1 MAKKGG
7 KKNKKGSK
15 PVAAAVVDNVKDVI
29 EPDHETV
36 DETNQTEGQ
45 TEAVEQTEAPEAAT
59 QPTET
64 VAEPSKALEPT
75 PATEAPATEI
85 PAVAETKEVE
95 TEEAVKAEEALATE
109 NKGTVEEAVEKAQA
123 SKAGQLGEL
132 EGGAAAGTAILPE
145 TTTKEP
151 VPSIATTGVSETL
164 AERPKTAESTDVPA
178 VVAPVPIAAPVETD
192 AAHPKRPYENPI
204 FNNEEN
210 LKPHKMP
217 KTDEEAIGASVAE
230 DKKTIETLAGAGPAS
245 TAAFTTPE
253 PVPVQAEEPKAF
265 ETPVV
270 AEAPKAVEEKVV
282 ETPVVAETPNIVEEK
297 VAETPV
303 VAEAPKAVEEKVE
316 APKAVETPK
325 VAEEKVAEAP
335 VVAEAPKVAQE
346 KKVAETPVVAE
357 APKAVEEKIPVES
370 VPKST
375 PAQTGAGKST
385 SSPVAIAAANA
396 AILSSKGD
404 KAAPPAAATVV
415 AKEAEP
421 KKPEAALKRGEE
433 PLPKAEAP
441 KAEPVKEEAAKAQ
454 PETQKTSEPLAEQAE
469 KKKGGFM
476 SWLKRKFK

>member
-15 PVAAAVVDNVKDVI
+15 PVAAVVDNVKDVI

-45 TEAVEQTEAPEAAT
+45 TETVEQTEAPETAT

-64 VAEPSKALEPT
+64 VAEPSKASEPA

-95 TEEAVKAEEALATE
+95 TKEAVKAEEALATE
-109 NKGTVEEAVEKAQA
+109 NKGSVDEAVEKAQA

-132 EGGAAAGTAILPE
+132 EDGAAAGTAILPE

-178 VVAPVPIAAPVETD
+178 VVAPVPVAAPVETD

-217 KTDEEAIGASVAE
+217 KTDEEALGASVVE
-230 DKKTIETLAGAGPAS
+230 DKKTIETLAGVGPAS

-253 PVPVQAEEPKAF
+253 PVPVQAEEPKAAETPVVAETPKVVEEKAA

-270 AEAPKAVEEKVV
+270 AEAPKAVETPKVAEEKAA
-282 ETPVVAETPNIVEEK
+282 ETPVVAEASKAVETPKVADEK

-303 VAEAPKAVEEKVE
+303 VAEEKKVAEAPKAVEEKVE
-316 APKAVETPK
+316 APKAVED
-325 VAEEKVAEAP
+325 
-335 VVAEAPKVAQE
+335 
-346 KKVAETPVVAE
+346 
-357 APKAVEEKIPVES
+357 KIPVES
-370 VPKST
+370 APKST
-375 PAQTGAGKST
+375 PAQTGAGKPT
-385 SSPVAIAAANA
+385 SPIAIAAANA

-441 KAEPVKEEAAKAQ
+441 KPETKAEPVKEEAGKAQ
-454 PETQKTSEPLAEQAE
+454 PETQKTSEPLAEQVE

>member
-1 MAKKGG
+1 M
-7 KKNKKGSK
+7 
-15 PVAAAVVDNVKDVI
+15 
-29 EPDHETV
+29 
-36 DETNQTEGQ
+36 
-45 TEAVEQTEAPEAAT
+45 
-59 QPTET
+59 
-64 VAEPSKALEPT
+64 
-75 PATEAPATEI
+75 
-85 PAVAETKEVE
+85 
-95 TEEAVKAEEALATE
+95 
-109 NKGTVEEAVEKAQA
+109 
-123 SKAGQLGEL
+123 
-132 EGGAAAGTAILPE
+132 
-145 TTTKEP
+145 
-151 VPSIATTGVSETL
+151 

-178 VVAPVPIAAPVETD
+178 VVAPVPIALPVETD

-253 PVPVQAEEPKAF
+253 PVPVQAEEPKAVETPVVAETPKVAEEKVAETPVVAETPKVVEEKAA

-270 AEAPKAVEEKVV
+270 AEAPKAVETPEVA
-282 ETPVVAETPNIVEEK
+282 ETPVVAEAPKVVEEKK

-303 VAEAPKAVEEKVE
+303 VAAAPKAVEEKVE
-316 APKAVETPK
+316 APKAVE
-325 VAEEKVAEAP
+325 
-335 VVAEAPKVAQE
+335 
-346 KKVAETPVVAE
+346 
-357 APKAVEEKIPVES
+357 EKIPVES
-370 VPKST
+370 APKST

-404 KAAPPAAATVV
+404 KAAPPAAATAV

-441 KAEPVKEEAAKAQ
+441 KPETKAEPVKEEAAKTS
-454 PETQKTSEPLAEQAE
+454 ETQKASEALAEQVE

>member
-15 PVAAAVVDNVKDVI
+15 PVAAVVDTVKDVV

-36 DETNQTEGQ
+36 DETNQPEGQ
-45 TEAVEQTEAPEAAT
+45 TETVEQTEAPETAT

-64 VAEPSKALEPT
+64 VAEPSKAPEPT

-95 TEEAVKAEEALATE
+95 TKEAVKAEEALATE
-109 NKGTVEEAVEKAQA
+109 NKGTVEEAVEKVQA

-132 EGGAAAGTAILPE
+132 EDGAAAGTAAILPE

-217 KTDEEAIGASVAE
+217 KTDEEALSTSVTE

-253 PVPVQAEEPKAF
+253 PVPVQAEEPKVT

-270 AEAPKAVEEKVV
+270 AEAPKAVEEKAAETPVVAEAPKIPEEEKVV
-282 ETPVVAETPNIVEEK
+282 ETPVVAEAPKLAEEKVEAPKVAEEK

-303 VAEAPKAVEEKVE
+303 VAEAPKI
-316 APKAVETPK
+316 
-325 VAEEKVAEAP
+325 AE
-335 VVAEAPKVAQE
+335 E

-357 APKAVEEKIPVES
+357 APKAVEDKIPVES
-370 VPKST
+370 APKST
-375 PAQTGAGKST
+375 SAQTGAGKPT
-385 SSPVAIAAANA
+385 SSPEAIAAANA
-396 AILSSKGD
+396 AILSSMGD
-404 KAAPPAAATVV
+404 KTAPPAAATVV
-415 AKEAEP
+415 AKGAEP

-433 PLPKAEAP
+433 PLPKVEAP
-441 KAEPVKEEAAKAQ
+441 KPETKAEPVKEEAGKAQ
-454 PETQKTSEPLAEQAE
+454 QETQKTYEPLAEQVE

>member
-15 PVAAAVVDNVKDVI
+15 PVAAVVDTVKDVI

-36 DETNQTEGQ
+36 DETNQTAGQ
-45 TEAVEQTEAPEAAT
+45 TETVEQTEAPETAT

-64 VAEPSKALEPT
+64 VAEPSKAPEPT

-85 PAVAETKEVE
+85 PAVAETKDVE
-95 TEEAVKAEEALATE
+95 TKEAVKVEEALATE

-132 EGGAAAGTAILPE
+132 EDGAAAGTAILPE

-151 VPSIATTGVSETL
+151 IPSIATTGVSETL

-217 KTDEEAIGASVAE
+217 KTDEEALGASVAE
-230 DKKTIETLAGAGPAS
+230 DKKTIETLAGVGPAS

-253 PVPVQAEEPKAF
+253 PVPVQAEEPKVTETPVVAETPKVVEEKAA

-270 AEAPKAVEEKVV
+270 AEAPRIAEEKKVA
-282 ETPVVAETPNIVEEK
+282 ETPVVAEEKVEAPKVAETPKVAEEK

-303 VAEAPKAVEEKVE
+303 VAEAPKI
-316 APKAVETPK
+316 
-325 VAEEKVAEAP
+325 AE
-335 VVAEAPKVAQE
+335 E

-357 APKAVEEKIPVES
+357 APKAVEENIPVEAA
-370 VPKST
+370 PKST
-375 PAQTGAGKST
+375 PAQTGAGKPT
-385 SSPVAIAAANA
+385 SSPEAIAAANA
-396 AILSSKGD
+396 AILSSMGD
-404 KAAPPAAATVV
+404 KAAPSAT
-415 AKEAEP
+415 ATG
-421 KKPEAALKRGEE
+421 PEAALKRGEE

-441 KAEPVKEEAAKAQ
+441 KPVTKAEPVEEEAGKAQ
-454 PETQKTSEPLAEQAE
+454 QETQQTYEPLAEQAE